1 MEIGTVKKVLKK
13 LQRKYWQI
21 LAQSAGIMTLIS
33 MRNDCVWFF
42 YQEEL
47 PEEINDTKRYII
59 CMDFVIFNS

>member
-13 LQRKYWQI
+13 LQRKYLQI

-47 PEEINDTKRYII
+47 PEKINDKQK
-59 CMDFVIFNS
+59 

>member
-1 MEIGTVKKVLKK
+1 MGDKSNKQIARVKKVLKK
-13 LQRKYWQI
+13 LQRKYLQI

-47 PEEINDTKRYII
+47 PEEINDKQK
-59 CMDFVIFNS
+59 